1 MDKTDCRVNYKC
13 PKAWGD
19 LNKTDNPDVRY
30 CNQCEKNVHFC
41 ADVDAL
47 KEANIEDLCVAV
59 PVSEGFEEGVMM
71 GDIDWSGFEGEPL
84 EPLTPEEKIKE
95 AAQLEDLF
103 RDEKLPQVDLP
114 PIDSKKPDSDLWLD
128 ENVDLKDPL
137 SVYKKPK

>member
-1 MDKTDCRVNYKC
+1 MDKRDCRVNYKC

-47 KEANIEDLCVAV
+47 KEANIEYLCVAV

-71 GDIDWSGFEGEPL
+71 GDIDWSGFGGEPPS
-84 EPLTPEEKIKE
+84 PLPPEKTCNETG
-95 AAQLEDLF
+95 QLENLF
-103 RDEKLPQVDLP
+103 RDEKLPQVDFP
-114 PIDSKKPDSDLWLD
+114 PTEFNASDSDPWLD